1 MNIKFTGAESILFK
15 MTYEF
20 AINIE
25 KLSEEE
31 ATEKAMNKIIMKR
44 ALGDQLEKEGF
55 KY

>member
-1 MNIKFTGAESILFK
+1 MKKEFTGAERVLFK

-20 AINIE
+20 AINVE

-31 ATEKAMNKIIMKR
+31 AIEKAMNKIIQKR
-44 ALGDQLEKEGF
+44 ALGTQLAKEGF